1 MQCATETPVEETQ
14 PAEVLLDEVRGTFR
28 HETEGPEKGKS
39 YAMDV
44 GYLATFQAGFPEPY
58 LDQIWITWVAVREV
72 TTTEFLPGQPITLV
86 VPKRS
91 LGDLPTWDEPGAI
104 IAAWLQQ
111 MGHLDLGELR
121 DSAHS
126 AAEQLWWETFGREKE
141 LLAAEPS
148 AA

>member
-1 MQCATETPVEETQ
+1 MQCTTETPVEEIQ
-14 PAEVLLDEVRGTFR
+14 PEEFRLDEVRGTFR
-28 HETEGPEKGKS
+28 HETEGPEKDKT

-58 LDQIWITWVAVREV
+58 LDQIRITWVAVREV
-72 TTTEFLPGQPITLV
+72 TTTEFLPGQPITLA

-91 LGDLPTWDEPGAI
+91 HGDLPTWDEPGAI

-121 DSAHS
+121 HSAHS
-126 AAEQLWWETFGREKE
+126 AAEQLWWATFGRDKE
-141 LLAAEPS
+141 PLAVEPS